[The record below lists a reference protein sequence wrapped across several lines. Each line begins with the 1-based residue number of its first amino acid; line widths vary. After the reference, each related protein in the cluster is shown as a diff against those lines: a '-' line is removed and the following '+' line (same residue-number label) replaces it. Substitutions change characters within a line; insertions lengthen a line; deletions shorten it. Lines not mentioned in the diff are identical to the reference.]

1 MNVRDCDSTLLDIP
15 LWSQGWT
22 STALSRS
29 CATTP
34 LWRPQQEGK
43 LSEHVE
49 HVGAVA
55 STARVSDARVAG
67 SVKHVGAVTST
78 ARVSDAHNRLG
89 QHLRE
94 RGLFEREVCLF

>member
-1 MNVRDCDSTLLDIP
+1 MRVWMRRE
-15 LWSQGWT
+15 G
-22 STALSRS
+22 
-29 CATTP
+29 
-34 LWRPQQEGK
+34 PQQEGK

-67 SVKHVGAVTST
+67 SFKHVGAVTST